1 MNRSSDGGYACPY
14 CGRPLHWVSL
24 RWFGRGCFECERCGE
39 FPDLGD
45 AASRSVRAA
54 TLAGHTPPR
63 IPQKQAGRPR
73 VLLVDDSVEHRDL
86 YALML
91 EETATVVTAS
101 RGEDALAIARA
112 EPLDAVVVDVLM
124 PGMDG
129 WTVAERLKASPLT
142 SSIPVIMLT
151 SLDGLEV
158 PERAQRVGA
167 AAGAT
172 RLGATVYEID
182 PGGAVSPYHVHH
194 GNEEMLVVLA
204 GTPSL
209 RTPEGTRRLEAGAL
223 VAFRRGGDGAHQ
235 VFNAS
240 DAPARVLLISTMHF
254 PDVAEH
260 VDTGATLAI
269 TSPGAGKTFPAGSDR
284 PTLEMVVEAM
294 RAAES

>member
-1 MNRSSDGGYACPY
+1 MNRSSDGVYACPY

-45 AASRSVRAA
+45 ASSRSARAA
-54 TLAGHTPPR
+54 TLAEQTSPR

-91 EETATVVTAS
+91 EGTATVITAS

-112 EPLDAVVVDVLM
+112 EALDAVILDVLM

-151 SLDGLEV
+151 SLDGLDV

-167 AAGAT
+167 SAVIMKPCPVERLAIAITEAVEARQKGLFRSTNGSRVRRWT
-172 RLGATVYEID
+172 RKPVGISVT
-182 PGGAVSPYHVHH
+182 
-194 GNEEMLVVLA
+194 
-204 GTPSL
+204 
-209 RTPEGTRRLEAGAL
+209 
-223 VAFRRGGDGAHQ
+223 
-235 VFNAS
+235 
-240 DAPARVLLISTMHF
+240 ARVNTLPAHVVNISYGGLCVEIESAARAMPSPVEVSF
-254 PDVAEH
+254 PASHLSISAGVVWMFRGDCTCLCGAEVVSVSDEWLGL
-260 VDTGATLAI
+260 VDTV
-269 TSPGAGKTFPAGSDR
+269 S
-284 PTLEMVVEAM
+284 V
-294 RAAES
+294 